1 MLSQLKELLVY
12 LDNRLDEAGVLNSE
26 RLHCD
31 ALNYRQIER
40 LPIIASYPYPNDA
53 KFQPF
58 PHGEVFDNPEKM
70 LFNQFLSAFD
80 SGAYLSC
87 ELGDD
92 LPITIRA
99 DFGCVLIASMFGAN
113 IEQVEN
119 NPPWVRHSEEKISY
133 EQIIQT
139 SISDFNNG
147 LIAKAADRYKFY
159 KDVLKDYPRLS
170 KLTNIVLPD
179 LQGPFDNLE
188 LLRGSEVFLDMYSQK
203 ELFLKAMDVITDAQI
218 ELAKY
223 FGQFTNDRIKGF
235 SFQHGFALK
244 GGILI
249 RNDTSIMISPQM
261 YDELVSPFDEKI
273 LKTFGGGIHS
283 CGNVDRIVQQFLSAK
298 SIDCFDFGQSELNDI
313 ESVYPFAS
321 KRKIGLT
328 RIAVSEQELLNGKI
342 QKKYPTGVSLIFR
355 AKSFEQA
362 KKVIADYKK
371 QPATAK

>member
-1 MLSQLKELLVY
+1 MLPQLKELLVY
-12 LDNRLDEAGVLNSE
+12 LDNSLDEPRILNSE

-31 ALNYRQIER
+31 SLNYRQIER
-40 LPIIASYPYPNDA
+40 LPIIASYPYTEDA
-53 KFQPF
+53 KFQIF

-70 LFNQFLSAFD
+70 LFNQFLNAFD
-80 SGAYLSC
+80 SSIYLSC

-99 DFGCVLIASMFGAN
+99 DFGCVLVASMFGAN

-119 NPPWVRHSEEKISY
+119 NPPWVRHREEKISY

-139 SISDFNNG
+139 SIMDFNKG
-147 LIAKAADRYKFY
+147 LLAKTVDRYKFY
-159 KDVLKDYPRLS
+159 KDVLRGYPRLS

-188 LLRGSEVFLDMYSQK
+188 LLRGSEIFLDMYSQK
-203 ELFLKAMDVITDAQI
+203 ESFLKAMAVITDAQI
-218 ELAKY
+218 EIAKY
-223 FGQFTNDRIKGF
+223 FSQFTSDRIKGF

-249 RNDTSIMISPQM
+249 RNDTSIMISPEM
-261 YDELVSPFDEKI
+261 YSQLVAPFDEKI

-283 CGNVDRIVQQFLSAK
+283 CGNVNKIVSQFMSLN
-298 SIDCFDFGQSELNDI
+298 SIDCFDFGQSELNDT
-313 ESVYPFAS
+313 ESVYLFAS

-328 RIAVSEQELLNGKI
+328 RIAVSERELLNGQI
-342 QKKYPTGVSLIFR
+342 QKKYPTGISLIFR

-362 KKVIADYKK
+362 KKVIVDYKK
-371 QPATAK
+371 TAGNG

>member
-1 MLSQLKELLVY
+1 MLPQLKELLAY
-12 LDNRLDEAGVLNSE
+12 LDNSLNETGVLNSE

-31 ALNYRQIER
+31 SLNYRQIEQ

-53 KFQPF
+53 KFQSF

-70 LFNQFLSAFD
+70 LFNQFVSAFG

-99 DFGCVLIASMFGAN
+99 DFGCVLVASMFGAN

-119 NPPWVRHSEEKISY
+119 NPPWVRHSEDKISY

-139 SISDFNNG
+139 SISDFNKG
-147 LIAKAADRYKFY
+147 LIARVADRYKFY

-188 LLRGSEVFLDMYSQK
+188 LLRGSDIFLDMYSQK
-203 ELFLKAMDVITDAQI
+203 ELFLKAMAVITDAQI
-218 ELAKY
+218 ETAKH
-223 FGQFTNDRIKGF
+223 FSQFTNDRIKGF
-235 SFQHGFALK
+235 SFQHGFVLK

-283 CGNVDRIVQQFLSAK
+283 CGNVNNIVNHFISLKSAQ
-298 SIDCFDFGQSELNDI
+298 CFDFGQSELNDI

-328 RIAVSEQELLNGKI
+328 RIAVSQRELLDCQI
-342 QKKYPTGVSLIFR
+342 QKKYPTGISLIFR

-362 KKVIADYKK
+362 KKVIADYKN
-371 QPATAK
+371 PFYRL

>member
-1 MLSQLKELLVY
+1 MLPQLKELLVY
-12 LDNRLDEAGVLNSE
+12 LDNSLDEARILNSE

-31 ALNYRQIER
+31 SLNYRQIER
-40 LPIIASYPYPNDA
+40 LPIIASYPYTEDA
-53 KFQPF
+53 KFQMF
-58 PHGEVFDNPEKM
+58 PHGEIFDNPEKM
-70 LFNQFLSAFD
+70 LFNQFLNAFD
-80 SGAYLSC
+80 GSIYLSC

-99 DFGCVLIASMFGAN
+99 DFGCVLVASMFGAK

-119 NPPWVRHSEEKISY
+119 NPPWVRHREEKISY

-139 SISDFNNG
+139 SIMDFNKE
-147 LIAKAADRYKFY
+147 LLAKTVDRYKFY
-159 KDVLKDYPRLS
+159 KDVLRDYPRLS

-188 LLRGSEVFLDMYSQK
+188 LLRGSEIFLDMYSQK
-203 ELFLKAMDVITDAQI
+203 ELYLMAMAVITDAQI
-218 ELAKY
+218 ELGKY
-223 FGQFTNDRIKGF
+223 FCQFTNDRIKGF

-249 RNDTSIMISPQM
+249 RNDTSIMISPEM
-261 YDELVSPFDEKI
+261 YSQLVAPFDEKI

-283 CGNVDRIVQQFLSAK
+283 CGNVNKIVSQFMSLN
-298 SIDCFDFGQSELNDI
+298 SIDCFDFGQSELNDT
-313 ESVYPFAS
+313 ESVYRFAS

-328 RIAVSEQELLNGKI
+328 RIAVSERELLNGQI
-342 QKKYPTGVSLIFR
+342 QKKYPTGISLIFR

-362 KKVIADYKK
+362 KKVIVDYKK